1 MSLGQV
7 ILITGPTAAG
17 KTELAMKLYDR
28 LGGAK
33 NAHLVSVD
41 SAMVYRGLDIGTAK
55 PQGELLAQ
63 YPHSLIDVREPDEHY
78 SVADF
83 VKDADRIVRTSILE
97 NRTPILV
104 GGTMLY
110 IKCFRDGISNL
121 PEKNEDIRKKLEEE
135 IEKRGLDA
143 LHQELEAN
151 DPEAA
156 RNIHPHNRQRIMRA
170 MEVFLISGRKIS
182 ELWKEQPSRT
192 LAERLGQKLS
202 IFAVLPEEKV
212 DLEQRIEDRFT
223 SMLDRGLLEEL
234 TMLRQNYRLDLSCPS
249 MRTVGYRQAWQHLE
263 GVIDRAQFV
272 ADSIRATKLLAKKQ
286 MTWLRAWKSLE
297 TIHIGEARKLW
308 ERVERIL
315 TSI

>member
-1 MSLGQV
+1 
-7 ILITGPTAAG
+7 
-17 KTELAMKLYDR
+17 
-28 LGGAK
+28 
-33 NAHLVSVD
+33 
-41 SAMVYRGLDIGTAK
+41 
-55 PQGELLAQ
+55 
-63 YPHSLIDVREPDEHY
+63 
-78 SVADF
+78 
-83 VKDADRIVRTSILE
+83 
-97 NRTPILV
+97 
-104 GGTMLY
+104 MLY

-263 GVIDRAQFV
+263 GMIDRAQFV

-308 ERVERIL
+308 ERVERIS

>member
-33 NAHLVSVD
+33 NAHLISVD

-78 SVADF
+78 SAADF
-83 VKDADRIVRTSILE
+83 VNDADRIVRTAILE

-135 IEKRGLDA
+135 IETRGLDA
-143 LHQELEAN
+143 LHQELGAN

-156 RNIHPHNRQRIMRA
+156 RNIHPHNRQRIVRA

-182 ELWKEQPSRT
+182 ELWKEQPSRS

-202 IFAVLPEEKV
+202 IFALLPEQKV
-212 DLEQRIEDRFT
+212 QLERHIEDRFI

-234 TMLRQNYRLDLSCPS
+234 TMLRQNYRLDLSCSS

-263 GVIDRAQFV
+263 GMIDRAQFIGD
-272 ADSIRATKLLAKKQ
+272 AIRATKLLAKKQ
-286 MTWLRAWKSLE
+286 MTWLRAWKGLE
-297 TIHIGEARKLW
+297 EVYIGEDQRLW
-308 ERVERIL
+308 QRIGQ
-315 TSI
+315 TSTGL

>member
-55 PQGELLAQ
+55 PQGEVLAQ

-272 ADSIRATKLLAKKQ
+272 VDSIRATKLLAKKQ